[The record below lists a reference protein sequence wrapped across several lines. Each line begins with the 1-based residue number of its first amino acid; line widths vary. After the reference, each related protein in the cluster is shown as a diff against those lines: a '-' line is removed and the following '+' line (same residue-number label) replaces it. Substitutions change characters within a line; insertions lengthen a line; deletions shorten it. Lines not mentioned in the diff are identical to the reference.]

1 MRDTL
6 AVMKASFIKEMRV
19 WSRNPAKLL
28 LASLL
33 PLMFFFSFT
42 LLMGGVYTGPGV
54 DTALVIEEQNPG
66 YYTNGLLDILYEPDT
81 IPPRLRLIEMEAEQ
95 ADALFSNGDILLIIT
110 IPDGFEAALAGNE
123 TTYVHIT
130 VANIHEDLTKN
141 LRMPVIR
148 KLDLFYQTY
157 LVDDAP
163 VTFEEVDLRP
173 YTPPRLGYM
182 AWTIAI
188 YAVGFSALYT
198 GGSAMTQEF
207 EQETFDEIN
216 LSGKSIH
223 AIHFGK
229 VVSGTLLSYLPVPLV
244 FIFGYL
250 MYGAWPQ
257 GDLLIFLAL
266 TAVLATF
273 CSSVALAL
281 GAILRNSVFMVPTAA
296 LGALFYWITGGGI
309 APIEIAGLRFGI
321 LNEYAPFSNIYRSAV
336 RMFVEGSY
344 QTLLVDLG
352 VGTVF
357 AIVALILCPMIAA
370 RASTIDMGGTIQGI
384 RQRRR

>member
-1 MRDTL
+1 MRETL
-6 AVMKASFIKEMRV
+6 TVMKASFIKEMKV
-19 WSRNPAKLL
+19 WSRNRTKLL

-42 LLMGGVYTGPGV
+42 LLMGGVYTGAGV
-54 DTALVIEEQNPG
+54 DTALVVEEQSPG
-66 YYTNGLLDILYEPDT
+66 YYTNGLLEILYEPDE
-81 IPPRLRLIEMEAEQ
+81 IPPRLRLIEMDRERAN
-95 ADALFSNGDILLIIT
+95 ALFSNGDILLIIT
-110 IPDGFEAALAGNE
+110 IPDGFESALASNGS
-123 TTYVHIT
+123 TYVHIT

-157 LVDDAP
+157 LDDDAP
-163 VTFEEVDLRP
+163 VTFEEVDLRS

-182 AWTIAI
+182 SWTIAI
-188 YAVGFSALYT
+188 YAVAFSALYT

-207 EQETFDEIN
+207 EQETFDEID
-216 LSGKSIH
+216 LSGRSIH
-223 AIHFGK
+223 AIYFGK
-229 VVSGTLLSYLPVPLV
+229 IASGTLLGYLPVPIV

-257 GDLLIFLAL
+257 GDLLVFLAL
-266 TAVLATF
+266 TAVLSAF

-296 LGALFYWITGGGI
+296 LGSLFYWITGGGI

-321 LNEYAPFSNIYRSAV
+321 VNEYAPFSNIYRSVV

-344 QTLLVDLG
+344 TTLVLDLG
-352 VGTVF
+352 VGVLF
-357 AIVALILCPMIAA
+357 AVIALALCPIIAK
-370 RASTIDMGGTIQGI
+370 RTSTADIGGRIHRI
-384 RQRRR
+384 RERKR